1 MDRRIIKREKMKNF
15 KYQITFVLLFVLQL
29 AQAQPVFES
38 DNVQDVTPAP
48 INNYILLALVLGIY
62 FAYRFFKTQYAIKTK
77 N

>member
-38 DNVQDVTPAP
+38 DNVQDATPAP
-48 INNYILLALVLGIY
+48 IDNYVLLALLLGIY
-62 FAYRFFKTQYAIKTK
+62 FAYRFLKQK
-77 N
+77 NKIII